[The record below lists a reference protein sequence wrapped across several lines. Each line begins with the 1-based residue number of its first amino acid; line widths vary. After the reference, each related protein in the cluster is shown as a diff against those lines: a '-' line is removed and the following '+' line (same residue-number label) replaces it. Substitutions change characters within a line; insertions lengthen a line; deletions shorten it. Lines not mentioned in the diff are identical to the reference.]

1 MFVCVGETGDS
12 DYEDLLSGTHKTII
26 LKDCGDGDGSQK
38 LLRGSGSY
46 SREDVVPL
54 GSPNIVTTES
64 SLSSETIHNALRKF
78 IS

>member
-38 LLRGSGSY
+38 LLRSSGSY

-54 GSPNIVTTES
+54 GSPNIVMTES

>member
-12 DYEDLLSGTHKTII
+12 DYEDLLSI

-64 SLSSETIHNALRKF
+64 SLSSETIHNALKKF